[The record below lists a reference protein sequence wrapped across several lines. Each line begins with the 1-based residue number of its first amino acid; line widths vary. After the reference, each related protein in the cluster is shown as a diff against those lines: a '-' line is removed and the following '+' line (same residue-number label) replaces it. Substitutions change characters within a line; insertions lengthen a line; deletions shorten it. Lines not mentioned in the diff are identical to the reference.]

1 MIMKLKGFIL
11 TAVAAVA
18 ALAACQNKEDL
29 DTSKFELSKS
39 TLNFGT
45 GADSQTLTLT
55 SGKAWRAEYADGVE
69 WVSVTPKSGSASAE
83 PQTITITVTPND
95 VYERATTITFTNGLV
110 REKLTIKQAG
120 NNESMTTPTLDPTKT
135 YAFRKTDKLVS
146 GQAYVMVATKNDKL
160 WACNDPSSDAT
171 NFSKGYAYPKGLEV
185 EDVNGEVSVV
195 GAAAY
200 VFKAS
205 ADGFTMMNYGSKKYI
220 LQTGTHVSFNLAD
233 APSAGSYWDVT
244 KNEDGT
250 FKILNK
256 TVSKFV
262 VMQTKYD
269 SFGLSQYEDDGTMP
283 WLYEYVG
290 EGAAPEYTEMTIDE
304 FYTTTQSYVTVK
316 AKVVAVGA
324 KTMVLNDGT
333 DKSLY
338 VYIDAAPG
346 VNVGDVVKVD
356 GLKSTYGKSDAGYTQ
371 LKQLKNVTITKISD
385 NITAADLPALALT
398 GEQIDAPYSN
408 EASSLVTIEAT
419 VVKDGNYINLQ
430 LDGTVLG
437 SVVESAI
444 GSELPE
450 GARLSITG
458 YFAGI
463 NTGGYFCILP
473 TAYTYSNTP
482 FFNVP
487 TTNLEVSAS
496 TTSAAITVKGN
507 VDWTASCETSGF
519 ALDKTSGNGDATITV
534 SFAANETEE
543 AKTAT
548 VKVSTTAEVATQEF
562 TVTITQKAPAAAGS
576 LEMIDKVADLAAG
589 TYYMAAYQETY
600 TEDKVTTTYSPYH
613 YHVWTGKIVSNKD
626 CETKR
631 YSYENSVFT
640 ADDTDTTAGE
650 YAAMELVAVEGKTN
664 VYYIKVG
671 DQYLTST
678 AVETNRSLKLGT
690 EQAEWTASNHSKGGV
705 ILAAVD
711 KKVQLGSA
719 KAKSAMIRSYK
730 DGSAGSSL
738 SSGLFFFKQ
747 N

>member
-1 MIMKLKGFIL
+1 MIMKLKGFII

-45 GADSQTLTLT
+45 EAGSQTLTLT

-120 NNESMTTPTLDPTKT
+120 NNESVTTPTLDPTKT

-233 APSAGSYWDVT
+233 APAAGAYWDVT

-269 SFGLSQYEDDGTMP
+269 SFGLSQYEDGGTMP

-290 EGAAPEYTEMTIDE
+290 EGVAPEYKEMTIDQ
-304 FYTTTQSYVTVK
+304 FYTTSESYVTVK
-316 AKVVAVGA
+316 AEVVAVGA

-338 VYIDAAPG
+338 VYVDAAPG

-371 LKQLKNVTITKISD
+371 LKQLKNVTITKID
-385 NITAADLPALALT
+385 DEIAAKDVPAVALT
-398 GEQIDAPYSN
+398 AEQIDAPYSN
-408 EASSLVTIEAT
+408 EATSLVTIEGN
-419 VVKDGNYINLQ
+419 VVKDGDFINLE

-437 SVVESAI
+437 SVVESAV
-444 GSELPE
+444 GSDLPE
-450 GARLSITG
+450 GTRLSITG
-458 YFAGI
+458 YYAGI
-463 NTGGYFCILP
+463 NTRGYFCILP
-473 TAYTYSNTP
+473 TEYDYSNTP

-487 TTNLEVSAS
+487 TQSINVGYAA
-496 TTSAAITVKGN
+496 TSATIAVKGN

-519 ALDKTSGNGDATITV
+519 ALDKTSGNGEAIITV
-534 SFAANETEE
+534 TFAANETDQP
-543 AKTAT
+543 KTAT
-548 VKVSTTAEVATQEF
+548 VKVSTEAEVATKEY
-562 TVTITQKAPAAAGS
+562 TVTINQAKYS
-576 LEMIDKVADLAAG
+576 EEFILELSA
-589 TYYMAAYQETY
+589 ETR
-600 TEDKVTTTYSPYH
+600 P
-613 YHVWTGKIVSNKD
+613 
-626 CETKR
+626 C
-631 YSYENSVFT
+631 
-640 ADDTDTTAGE
+640 DTFPNQTAGE
-650 YAAMELVAVEGKTN
+650 TSAKSYIINGYEWTFSPSSSSNKFTWYPDDKYVLWGKNGGYILMPSVEGK
-664 VYYIKVG
+664 K
-671 DQYLTST
+671 LTSVT
-678 AVETNRSLKLGT
+678 ILTGKNASVSVNVGVFNAEGSAAVSGGEPKVLSAKDSEFSWNLTGT
-690 EQAEWTASNHSKGGV
+690 EVGARYQLRITSNHNAQFQK
-705 ILAAVD
+705 LTL
-711 KKVQLGSA
+711 K
-719 KAKSAMIRSYK
+719 YE
-730 DGSAGSSL
+730 
-738 SSGLFFFKQ
+738 
-747 N
+747 

>member
-1 MIMKLKGFIL
+1 MIMKLKGFIF
-11 TAVAAVA
+11 TAVAVVA

-45 GADSQTLTLT
+45 EAGSQTLTLT

-120 NNESMTTPTLDPTKT
+120 NNESVTTPTLDPTKT
-135 YAFRKTDKLVS
+135 YTFRKTDKLVS
-146 GQAYVMVATKNDKL
+146 GQAYVMVATKNNKL

-171 NFSKGYAYPKGLEV
+171 NYSKGYAYPKGIEV
-185 EDVNGEVSVV
+185 EDINGEVAVS

-200 VFKAS
+200 VFTFS

-220 LQTGTHVSFNLAD
+220 LQTGNHNSFNFAD
-233 APSAGSYWDVT
+233 APAAGSYWDIT
-244 KNEDGT
+244 KNDDGT

-256 TVSKFV
+256 TGNNFV

-269 SFGLSQYEDDGTMP
+269 SFGLSQYEDGGTMP

-290 EGAAPEYTEMTIDE
+290 EAAAPEYTEMTIDD

-338 VYIDAAPG
+338 VYVDAAPG

-371 LKQLKNVTITKISD
+371 LKQLKNVTITKITD

-398 GEQIDAPYSN
+398 AEQIDAPYSN
-408 EASSLVTIEAT
+408 EATSLVTIEAT

-450 GARLSITG
+450 GVRLSLTG
-458 YFAGI
+458 YYAGI
-463 NTGGYFCILP
+463 NTRGYFCILP

-507 VDWTASCETSGF
+507 VDWTASCETAGF
-519 ALDKTSGNGDATITV
+519 ALDKASGKGDATITI

-548 VKVSTTAEVATQEF
+548 VKVSTTAEVATKEF
-562 TVTITQKAPAAAGS
+562 TVTITQRAPAAAGS
-576 LEMIDKVADLAAG
+576 LEMIDKVENLTAG
-589 TYYMAAYQETY
+589 TYYMSGYLTAYSY
-600 TEDKVTTTYSPYH
+600 TQNGQTVNKDWSTCPYH
-613 YHVWTGKIVSNKD
+613 IWTGGISSGKLVTIAS
-626 CETKR
+626 
-631 YSYENSVFT
+631 SY
-640 ADDTDTTAGE
+640 DGGE
-650 YAAMELVAVEGKTN
+650 LSSDEGDGTFMKLVVVDGKQN
-664 VYYIKVG
+664 VYYIMSG
-671 DQYLTST
+671 DKYLTTTSYTDNHKLALST
-678 AVETNRSLKLGT
+678 TSLEWK
-690 EQAEWTASNHSKGGV
+690 AENNSKGG
-705 ILAAVD
+705 IQFTATDGTNSIIFGTAGAASD
-711 KKVQLGSA
+711 IIRA
-719 KAKSAMIRSYK
+719 YKSS
-730 DGSAGSSL
+730 SAGTSL
-738 SSGLFFFKQ
+738 KYGLVFFKQ

>member
-1 MIMKLKGFIL
+1 MILKLKGFIF

-45 GADSQTLTLT
+45 EAGSQTLTLT
-55 SGKAWRAEYADGVE
+55 SGKAWRAEYVDGVE

-120 NNESMTTPTLDPTKT
+120 NNESVTTPTLDPTKT
-135 YAFRKTDKLVS
+135 YTFRKTDKLVS

-171 NFSKGYAYPKGLEV
+171 NFSNGYAYPKGIEV
-185 EDVNGEVSVV
+185 EDVNDEVSVV

-233 APSAGSYWDVT
+233 APAAGAYWDVT

-269 SFGLSQYEDDGTMP
+269 SFGLSQYEDGGTMP

-290 EGAAPEYTEMTIDE
+290 EGVAPEYKEMTIDQ
-304 FYTTTQSYVTVK
+304 FYTTSESYVTVK
-316 AKVVAVGA
+316 AEVVAVGA

-338 VYIDAAPG
+338 VYVDAAPG

-371 LKQLKNVTITKISD
+371 LKQLKNVTITKITD

-450 GARLSITG
+450 GVRLSLTG
-458 YFAGI
+458 YYAGI
-463 NTGGYFCILP
+463 NTRGYFCILP

-507 VDWTASCETSGF
+507 VDWTASCETVGF
-519 ALDKTSGNGDATITV
+519 ALDKASGKGDATITI

-576 LEMIDKVADLAAG
+576 LELIDNIADLTSG

-600 TEDKVTTTYSPYH
+600 TENKVTTTYSPYH

-678 AVETNRSLKLGT
+678 AVDTNRSLKLGT

-730 DGSAGSSL
+730 DSSAGSSL

>member
-1 MIMKLKGFIL
+1 MKLKGFII

-29 DTSKFELSKS
+29 DTSKFELSTS

-45 GADSQTLTLT
+45 EADSQTLTLT

-110 REKLTIKQAG
+110 KEKLTIKQAG
-120 NNESMTTPTLDPTKT
+120 NNESVTTPTLDPTKT

-146 GQAYVMVATKNDKL
+146 GQAYVIVATKNDKL

-171 NFSKGYAYPKGLEV
+171 NFSKGFAYPKGLEV

-205 ADGFTMMNYGSKKYI
+205 ADGFTMMNYGSNKYI

-233 APSAGSYWDVT
+233 APAAGAYWDVT

-269 SFGLSQYEDDGTMP
+269 SFGLSQYEDGGTMP

-290 EGAAPEYTEMTIDE
+290 EAAAPEYTEMTIDE

-316 AKVVAVGA
+316 AEVVAVGA
-324 KTMVLNDGT
+324 KTMVLNDGS

-338 VYIDAAPG
+338 VYTETAPG
-346 VNVGDVVKVD
+346 VEVGEVVKVD
-356 GLKSTYGKSDAGYTQ
+356 GLRSTYGLVSEGYVQ
-371 LKQLKNVTITKISD
+371 LKQLKNVTITKID
-385 NITAADLPALALT
+385 DEIAAKDVPAVALT
-398 GEQIDAPYSN
+398 GAQIDAPYSN
-408 EASSLVTIEAT
+408 EATSLVTIEGT
-419 VVKDGNYINLQ
+419 VVKDGDFINLT

-463 NTGGYFCILP
+463 NTRGYFCILP
-473 TAYTYSNTP
+473 TAYDYSNTP

-487 TTNLEVSAS
+487 VTNVNVASAA
-496 TTSAAITVKGN
+496 TSATINVKGN
-507 VDWTASCETSGF
+507 VDWTASCETEGFTLDNNSGTGE
-519 ALDKTSGNGDATITV
+519 AAITV
-534 SFAANETEE
+534 SFAANETDQP
-543 AKTAT
+543 KTAT
-548 VKVSTTAEVATQEF
+548 VKVSTTADVQTKEY
-562 TVTITQKAPAAAGS
+562 TVTINQAKFANEFVIELSAEARP
-576 LEMIDKVADLAAG
+576 
-589 TYYMAAYQETY
+589 
-600 TEDKVTTTYSPYH
+600 
-613 YHVWTGKIVSNKD
+613 
-626 CETKR
+626 C
-631 YSYENSVFT
+631 
-640 ADDTDTTAGE
+640 DTFPNQTAGE
-650 YAAMELVAVEGKTN
+650 TSAKSYIINGYEWTFSPSSSSNKFTWYPDDKYVLWGKNGGYILMPSVEGK
-664 VYYIKVG
+664 K
-671 DQYLTST
+671 LTSVT
-678 AVETNRSLKLGT
+678 ILTGKNASVSVNVGVFNAEGSAAVSGGEPKVLSAKDSEFSWNLTGT
-690 EQAEWTASNHSKGGV
+690 EVGARYQLRITSNHNAQFQK
-705 ILAAVD
+705 LTL
-711 KKVQLGSA
+711 K
-719 KAKSAMIRSYK
+719 YE
-730 DGSAGSSL
+730 
-738 SSGLFFFKQ
+738 
-747 N
+747 

>member
-1 MIMKLKGFIL
+1 MIMKLKGFII
-11 TAVAAVA
+11 TAVAAVV
-18 ALAACQNKEDL
+18 ALAACQNKENL
-29 DTSKFELSKS
+29 DTSKFELSTS

-45 GADSQTLTLT
+45 EADSQTLTIT
-55 SGKAWRAEYADGVE
+55 SGKAWKAEYADGVE
-69 WVSVTPKSGSASAE
+69 WVSVTPKAGSASAE

-110 REKLTIKQAG
+110 KEKLTIKQAG
-120 NNESMTTPTLDPTKT
+120 NNESVTTPTLDPTKT

-171 NFSKGYAYPKGLEV
+171 NFSNGYAYPKGLEV

-233 APSAGSYWDVT
+233 APAAGAYWDVT

-269 SFGLSQYEDDGTMP
+269 SFGLSQYEDGGTMP

-290 EGAAPEYTEMTIDE
+290 EAAAPEYTEMTIDE
-304 FYTTTQSYVTVK
+304 FYTTSESYVTVK
-316 AKVVAVGA
+316 AEVVAVGA

-338 VYIDAAPG
+338 VYVDAAPG

-371 LKQLKNVTITKISD
+371 LKQLKNVTITKITD

-398 GEQIDAPYSN
+398 TEQIDAPYSN
-408 EASSLVTIEAT
+408 EVTSLVTIEGT
-419 VVKDGNYINLQ
+419 VVKDGDFINLT

-450 GARLSITG
+450 GVRLSLTG
-458 YFAGI
+458 YYAGI
-463 NTGGYFCILP
+463 NTKGYFCILP
-473 TAYTYSNTP
+473 TAYDYSNTP

-496 TTSAAITVKGN
+496 TTSATITVKGN
-507 VDWTASCETSGF
+507 VDWTASCETAGF

-548 VKVSTTAEVATQEF
+548 VKVSTTADVATQEF

-576 LEMIDKVADLAAG
+576 LEMIDDVADLTAG
-589 TYYMAAYQETY
+589 KYLMAGYLTSYSSNTYEP
-600 TEDKVTTTYSPYH
+600 YSYH
-613 YHVWTGKIVSNKD
+613 IWTGATITGSGKTDLVTVQAKFADGLLEMKD
-626 CETKR
+626 AEQPAK
-631 YSYENSVFT
+631 
-640 ADDTDTTAGE
+640 
-650 YAAMELVAVEGKTN
+650 MELVTVSGKPNTYL
-664 VYYIKVG
+664 VKFG
-671 DQYLTST
+671 DKYLTST
-678 AVETNRSLKLGT
+678 SAENRKLSLGT
-690 EQAEWTASNHSKGGV
+690 TQTEWVASKCSKGGIV
-705 ILAAVD
+705 MTGAGVNVGTAGAT
-711 KKVQLGSA
+711 KN
-719 KAKSAMIRSYK
+719 MIRSYI
-730 DGSAGSSL
+730 DASSL
-738 SSGLFFFKQ
+738 SYGLVFFKQ

>member
-1 MIMKLKGFIL
+1 MIMKLKGFII

-45 GADSQTLTLT
+45 EAGSQTLTLT

-120 NNESMTTPTLDPTKT
+120 NNESVTTPTLDPTKT

-146 GQAYVMVATKNDKL
+146 GQAYVMVATKNNKL
-160 WACNDPSSDAT
+160 WACNTPSSDAT
-171 NFSKGYAYPKGLEV
+171 NYSKGYAYPKGIEV
-185 EDVNGEVSVV
+185 EDINGEVAVS

-200 VFKAS
+200 VFTVS

-220 LQTGTHVSFNLAD
+220 LQTGTFGSFNLAD
-233 APSAGSYWDVT
+233 APAAGSYWDIT
-244 KNEDGT
+244 KNDDGT

-262 VMQTKYD
+262 VMQSGNFD
-269 SFGLSQYEDDGTMP
+269 SFGLSQDDGTMP

-487 TTNLEVSAS
+487 TKNLEVSAS

-507 VDWTASCETSGF
+507 VDWTASCETAGF
-519 ALDKTSGNGDATITV
+519 ALDKASGNGDATITV

-548 VKVSTTAEVATQEF
+548 VKVSTTAEVATKEF

-576 LEMIDKVADLAAG
+576 LEMIDDVADLTAG
-589 TYYMAAYQETY
+589 KYLMAGYLTSYNSNTYEP
-600 TEDKVTTTYSPYH
+600 YSYH
-613 YHVWTGKIVSNKD
+613 IWTGATITGSGKTDLVTVQAKFADGLLEMKD
-626 CETKR
+626 AEQPAK
-631 YSYENSVFT
+631 
-640 ADDTDTTAGE
+640 
-650 YAAMELVAVEGKTN
+650 MELVTVSGKPNTYL
-664 VYYIKVG
+664 VKFG
-671 DQYLTST
+671 DKYLTST
-678 AVETNRSLKLGT
+678 SAENRKLSLGT
-690 EQAEWTASNHSKGGV
+690 TQTEWVASKCSKGGIV
-705 ILAAVD
+705 MTGAGDNAGTAGAT
-711 KKVQLGSA
+711 KN
-719 KAKSAMIRSYK
+719 MIRSYI
-730 DGSAGSSL
+730 DASSL
-738 SSGLFFFKQ
+738 SYGLVFFKQ